1 MKECRKVFFSIFRK
15 LHQFYFDQGNNKK
28 NWMVPEMKV
37 RKIKINGR
45 FVKAGIIYDYYML
58 GAFLMGSG
66 GNCQNNNN
74 KKEEEHNPDT
84 LKHLLYA
91 WGCSKGLLW
100 NFCQDSMLQ

>member
-1 MKECRKVFFSIFRK
+1 MDGARNESKENKNKEKIAPQYS
-15 LHQFYFDQGNNKK
+15 NN
-28 NWMVPEMKV
+28 E
-37 RKIKINGR
+37 
-45 FVKAGIIYDYYML
+45 KAWIIYDYYML
-58 GAFLMGSG
+58 GAFLIDSG

-100 NFCQDSMLQ
+100 NFCQGSMLQ